1 MQQII
6 TRFAAVVAIALL
18 GGCATGF
25 EATYDHDPANDF
37 AAYKTFAWVSEHP
50 MKVGSV
56 ERITSPLL
64 ESQIMVTVESALGA
78 KGYKIVPDV
87 DSADFALSFTI
98 GSRDEIKVDSYPS
111 MSAGYAGYGYPSR
124 WGGWGG
130 AYYGYGTETSVRQYT
145 KGMLAIDVF
154 DVEDR
159 RPVWHGVASKTIT
172 ESDRKDSGAT
182 VQAAVDAILVGFPP
196 M

>member
-1 MQQII
+1 MQKQII
-6 TRFAAVVAIALL
+6 RFTAVVATVVL

-50 MKVGSV
+50 MKVGAV
-56 ERITSPLL
+56 ERIPSPLL

-78 KGYKIVPDV
+78 KGYKLISDL

-98 GSRDEIKVDSYPS
+98 GSRAEIKVDSYPS
-111 MSAGYAGYGYPSR
+111 MSAGYAGYGYPRR

-130 AYYGYGTETSVRQYT
+130 AYYGYGTETTVRQYT
-145 KGMLAIDVF
+145 EGMLAIDVF
-154 DVEDR
+154 DVAER
-159 RPVWHGVASKTIT
+159 RPVWHGVASKKISD
-172 ESDRKDSGAT
+172 SDRKDAGAT
-182 VQAAVDAILVGFPP
+182 VQAAVDAILAGFPP
-196 M
+196 T

>member
-1 MQQII
+1 MQQ
-6 TRFAAVVAIALL
+6 TALL

-56 ERITSPLL
+56 ERIPSPLL

-78 KGYKIVPDV
+78 KGYRVVPDV
-87 DSADFALSFTI
+87 ESADFALSFTI

-111 MSAGYAGYGYPSR
+111 MSAGYGGYGYPSR

-130 AYYGYGTETSVRQYT
+130 AYYGYGTETTVRQYT
-145 KGMLAIDVF
+145 EGMLAIDVF
-154 DVEDR
+154 DVKER
-159 RPVWHGVASKTIT
+159 RPVWHGVASKTIS

-182 VQAAVDAILVGFPP
+182 VQAAVDAILAGFPP
-196 M
+196 Q